1 MIRLGCILL
10 LASLASA
17 PLLAAETPP
26 APPPAETSV
35 ADRVNELYDRL
46 AKTSDEDEA
55 DGIVKALE
63 REWLKSGSDASD
75 LLMTRALEA
84 FASDDYDTSLQLLD
98 SIVATD
104 PDWAEAWNK
113 RATVRFYAG
122 DSSGSAADVA
132 QVLKRNP
139 RHVAGACR
147 PRPHPRAG
155 RTQ

>member
-113 RATVRFYAG
+113 RATVKILRRRFERIGRRRGAG
-122 DSSGSAADVA
+122 AEA
-132 QVLKRNP
+132 QP
-139 RHVAGACR
+139 APCWGACR

-155 RTQ
+155 RSQ